1 VLPVAGVL
9 LTAALVQDS
18 AAADSVARPSVTVL
32 PVISYSEMTGVQY
45 GATGLVGFLVGGQS
59 ITRVSTISA
68 YAALTTKGHSKVVVQ
83 LDRWSAGNSARWRA
97 RGEYISYPLQFFGIG
112 SATPDSAEEWYSNG
126 VTTGQAFMEQR
137 MYRSTYVHVGARFI
151 RSRSRETEPDG
162 VLEQG
167 TIPGSSGSKVV
178 APELGVVLDSR
189 DNLVAP
195 RSGSFTRVI
204 PSFASTSLGSDFNY
218 QRLTIDARHY
228 RALGAVHSAAFQLQ
242 YDGMAGT
249 APFDL
254 MPMIGADTAMRGY
267 ARGRYRDQHALT
279 AQAEVR
285 SGYWRRIGLV
295 AFAGAG
301 TVGPSLSGLPGG
313 RWFPTGGVGGRL
325 LLVPKDRTVARG
337 DLGFGRGTFS
347 FSIGIREAF

>member
-1 VLPVAGVL
+1 MLPVAGVL
-9 LTAALVQDS
+9 LAAALVQDS
-18 AAADSVARPSVTVL
+18 AAADSAARPNVTVL
-32 PVISYSEMTGVQY
+32 PIISYSEMTGVQY

-126 VTTGQAFMEQR
+126 VATGQAFIEQR
-137 MYRSTYVHVGARFI
+137 VYRSTYVHVGARFI
-151 RSRSRETEPDG
+151 RSRPRETEPDG

-167 TIPGSSGSKVV
+167 TIPGSSGSKVL

-204 PSFASTSLGSDFNY
+204 PSIASTSLGSDFTY

-228 RALGAVHSAAFQLQ
+228 RALGAVYSAAFQLQ

>member
-1 VLPVAGVL
+1 MLPVAGVL
-9 LTAALVQDS
+9 LAASLVQDT
-18 AAADSVARPSVTVL
+18 AAADSAPKRSVTVL

-45 GATGLVGFLVGGQS
+45 GVTGLVGFLVGGQS
-59 ITRVSTISA
+59 LTRVSTISL
-68 YAALTTKGHSKVVVQ
+68 YAAHTTKGHSKVVVQ

-126 VTTGQAFMEQR
+126 VTSGQAFLEQLVR
-137 MYRSTYVHVGARFI
+137 RSTYLHAGARFI
-151 RSRSRETEPDG
+151 HSRSLENEPGG

-167 TIPGSSGSKVV
+167 TIPGSSGSTVL
-178 APELGVVLDSR
+178 APELGVVIDSR

-195 RSGSFTRVI
+195 RSGSFARVI

-218 QRLTIDARHY
+218 QRLTLDARHY
-228 RALGAVHSAAFQLQ
+228 RPLGTVHSAAFQFQ
-242 YDGMAGT
+242 YDGIAGT

-267 ARGRYRDQHALT
+267 SRGRYRDQHAVT

-301 TVGPSLSGLPGG
+301 AVGRSLAGLAGG
-313 RWFPTGGVGGRL
+313 RWYPSAGVGGRL

-347 FSIGIREAF
+347 ISIGIREAF